1 MMKKF
6 LLSLIGLIFSMPS
19 HALDLRVAV
28 WDGAAP
34 FMTKT
39 EQGWRGICVDIYKAI
54 ETLDPQL
61 RFVID
66 EETMPLRRIE
76 YELHAGRR
84 DLICGARKTPA
95 REAAGMQFL
104 KSGFYTSGYRL
115 AVRSDDDVQVSSWED
130 VKKLGNQGV
139 VLIMQGHG
147 EIERLQQLGI
157 QLDSGTPSAEQNL
170 IKLEAGRARFFYHR
184 DIFFKSSSFNPK
196 DHPKVR
202 LIPTVFDPSPAYI
215 AAGKMLSKDTLA
227 QIETA
232 FNRLMRSGEIARIVK
247 QNGME

>member
-1 MMKKF
+1 MKRV
-6 LLSLIGLIFSMPS
+6 LLSLVGLIFSMSS

-34 FMTKT
+34 FMIKT
-39 EQGWRGICVDIYKAI
+39 EQGWRGICVDIYKAM

-66 EETMPLRRIE
+66 EEPMPLRRIE
-76 YELHAGRR
+76 YELQAGRR

-95 REAAGMQFL
+95 REAGGMQFL
-104 KSGFYTSGYRL
+104 KTGFYTSGYRL
-115 AVRSDDDVQVSSWED
+115 AVRSDDDVQVSSWDD

-202 LIPTVFDPSPAYI
+202 LLPTVFDPSPAYI
-215 AAGKMLSKDTLA
+215 AAGKMLSKDVLIQLDTV
-227 QIETA
+227 
-232 FNRLMRSGEIARIVK
+232 FNRLMRSGELARIVR
-247 QNGME
+247 QYGLE